1 MGDESMHAHTPSLA
15 ATDGRGLPVRQVA
28 YLRNVVGAPPK
39 ALVTH
44 QQYDLA
50 GRLATQQDPRL
61 TVVNVSTVYALNGD
75 ALYTD
80 SVDSGRRLVLQG
92 PAGEP
97 VQRWDGRDQHWQ
109 TWFDKQLRVVKLEM
123 TGNGKTQVDTF
134 TYAGG
139 SADAGYN
146 CRGQLIQQT
155 DASGSLEVAS
165 YALTGQALEETRLFH
180 DGASFASHQVF
191 SPLGAML
198 EQTDAGGHCRQSR
211 YGVAGQLQAVDLLI
225 GGTEWHHVLLAMHY
239 DANGRIIKQQD
250 GNGVLNEWT
259 YDPANGRLRSRIS
272 HKPGRPGLQDLEYF
286 YDRVGNITRI
296 EDHAFEPAWF
306 ANQRVDGHREFSYDS
321 LYRLI
326 RATGHDDA
334 LPPDI
339 PGLPQPPDERNRL
352 NYTQTYTYDD
362 GGNLTEL
369 RHQRDGNSRTRTLC
383 IDDKSNR
390 GVRWET
396 GDEPPDFG
404 TWFDPHGNQRRLHH
418 GPSLHWNGR
427 DELEHIDLVLR
438 KDSANDAEHYRYSQG
453 VRVFKRHETFAPGAN
468 HFHQVRYLPGL
479 EIRTRDN
486 GEELHVISLGNARC
500 LHWVT
505 TPPVANNQLRYT
517 LQDHLGSCVMEL
529 DEKAD
534 ITSAEGYY
542 PFGETAWMR
551 PESETEYR
559 FIRYSGKE
567 MDATG
572 LYYYGARYYAPWL
585 QRWISADPAG
595 DVDGLNLYS
604 FVANNPIKFSDQDG
618 QSLLDAFHRER
629 PEERD
634 ARKAASAS
642 QQRQYQANMR
652 LSKAIDRHFDILKLT
667 SRRAQEAEQQ
677 IDNHRSAAEHG
688 KSAAL
693 RTAAHVGGQAVSY
706 AAGIGIGAT
715 MAALGSVT
723 GPVGVAFGVFL
734 GVLAKKAV
742 SVGVDYVAD
751 SMSFSAS
758 VKFKAGKLDPG
769 RIVGRSE
776 YKSSNYGHYALN
788 KFRAIGRGIITLNQ
802 AGWLRGAKE
811 VATAGAGV
819 AAKYAAPSAA
829 SEASAAFST
838 LAGTFEILHEIA
850 GAGAPLSPEKVER
863 AQTFING
870 MIDVLNKNVDEIAQA
885 FDDAGRTSIHTYR
898 LLSKFFGTAPGD
910 TLQSIRRATDVTIGH
925 LKNTKARLNG

>member
-404 TWFDPHGNQRRLHH
+404 AWFDPHGNQRRLHH

-534 ITSAEGYY
+534 VTSAEGYY
-542 PFGETAWMR
+542 PFGETAWMK
-551 PESETEYR
+551 PESETVYR

-567 MDATG
+567 MDVSG

-585 QRWISADPAG
+585 QRWVSADPAG
-595 DVDGLNLYS
+595 DVDGLNLYAMVS
-604 FVANNPIKFSDQDG
+604 NNPLLYVDTSGYLKSLANSLRGLVGMTKNVSDSISQLHEFATKF
-618 QSLLDAFHRER
+618 DALI
-629 PEERD
+629 PEGAAIDD
-634 ARKAASAS
+634 AREDLTFRKFIFSRYGLRSIYKGGRFGAAVGTPVGGVIGGLLGFPAG
-642 QQRQYQANMR
+642 AAAGAAAGALGGGFIGGLVGGVIGAIAIPVMR
-652 LSKAIDRHFDILKLT
+652 YYFFKKGLKLT
-667 SRRAQEAEQQ
+667 EVMHTEELNDGAQAISDAVQSGADLAQKVMDGASDLADDASTVLNGIKRFTETLSSYPQRLQDMFYNQLDVLSGEKQREIMKLVRSGIDPFEAIDQALETAKQLVEEPSEADGVTDRLQQLEQS
-677 IDNHRSAAEHG
+677 IAAEP
-688 KSAAL
+688 
-693 RTAAHVGGQAVSY
+693 RTRPVAKPRSNLVHRRQVRETAV
-706 AAGIGIGAT
+706 
-715 MAALGSVT
+715 
-723 GPVGVAFGVFL
+723 
-734 GVLAKKAV
+734 
-742 SVGVDYVAD
+742 
-751 SMSFSAS
+751 
-758 VKFKAGKLDPG
+758 
-769 RIVGRSE
+769 
-776 YKSSNYGHYALN
+776 
-788 KFRAIGRGIITLNQ
+788 
-802 AGWLRGAKE
+802 
-811 VATAGAGV
+811 
-819 AAKYAAPSAA
+819 
-829 SEASAAFST
+829 
-838 LAGTFEILHEIA
+838 
-850 GAGAPLSPEKVER
+850 
-863 AQTFING
+863 
-870 MIDVLNKNVDEIAQA
+870 
-885 FDDAGRTSIHTYR
+885 
-898 LLSKFFGTAPGD
+898 
-910 TLQSIRRATDVTIGH
+910 
-925 LKNTKARLNG
+925 